1 MNDIMLIPGVEAKHQ
16 LLNRQL
22 YLVAV
27 FAALFFLAMFL
38 PLTDIHIPHQYYLPL
53 HTLLEFAAILFAFL
67 IFAAVW
73 HTPEK
78 EVSTSLLLIAVTL
91 LAAGW
96 LDFAHVMSYKGM
108 PDLITPSSPQ
118 KSIAF
123 WLFAR
128 ILFAG
133 IILFISFF
141 PNLHPPGRR
150 FRYTVLVAFSVINLG
165 ILWLVFF
172 QESSLVITYNE
183 NTGLS
188 QFKIVTEWLITA
200 ALSIAAFRYYR
211 LARASGQEFSTLMFA
226 AIAIAAMSEFFFAD
240 YVVISDTSNVIGHFY
255 KVVSYALIYRAMF
268 VVIVRKPYQTLAMHA
283 ETVQKINETLRSQA
297 MALES
302 SATPIFLTDE
312 NGLLRW
318 RNPASRTILPPDA
331 SEVAGQ
337 ACLFSA
343 PITPDPRIAAE
354 LRKTVEAGRIWR
366 GAITITRSNG
376 ESFIINRTVTPLL
389 NDNGIIEG
397 YVSVGENITES
408 TKALL
413 RHKRVLDTAI
423 DGFLIIDDQGKLLEV
438 NDAYVKMSGYT
449 MDQLLT
455 MHISQLKVM
464 RDAENIEAHLQTI
477 RAKGRDQ
484 FETHHRHQDGHVF
497 SVEVSV
503 TYDPESRHFFV
514 FIRDISEREKAE
526 CVKQELERQLQ
537 QSQKMQAL
545 GQLTGGIAHDFNN
558 ILAAILGYSNLALE
572 RFVPDKQSKLAIY
585 LKEVI
590 TASERARDLI
600 AKMLTFTR
608 TQASTGVNLIS
619 PASVIQEVVAMML
632 PSLPSS
638 IQLQSH
644 IEDDL
649 CIRMDAGELS
659 QILLNLVINAR
670 DAIDTHGVIDIHLH
684 QTELHGEIC
693 AISQQRLSGK
703 YLAIDVSDNGGGI
716 SPENMSRLFDP
727 FFTTKEVGKGT
738 GLGLSMVQGILRR
751 SDAHIL
757 VESGANLGSRFRL
770 LFSIV
775 PASECK
781 SQAAKNSSAVGVTG
795 TGQRIWV
802 VDDEP
807 AVGGFLR
814 ELLEGAGYQVE
825 LFTDPYKVMNALA
838 NEEIAIDLL
847 ITDQTMPGITG
858 VTLARYLHSMQPDLP
873 VILCTGYS
881 DGLDRDEALRKGIRH
896 YFTKPVAAAALLT
909 TIADIF
915 DINSKKP

>member
-1 MNDIMLIPGVEAKHQ
+1 MLIHRTNVKHR
-16 LLNRQL
+16 LPRQQI
-22 YLVAV
+22 YLVGAFV
-27 FAALFFLAMFL
+27 ALFLLAMML
-38 PLTDIHIPHQYYLPL
+38 PLTEFNLPHHYFLPL
-53 HTLLEFAAILFAFL
+53 HTFLEFAAILFAFL
-67 IFAAVW
+67 VFASVW

-78 EVSTSLLLIAVTL
+78 EVSTSSLLIAVTL
-91 LAAGW
+91 LATGW

-118 KSIAF
+118 KAIAF

-133 IILFISFF
+133 VILFVSFF
-141 PNLHPPGRR
+141 PHLHLPGRR
-150 FRYTVLVAFSVINLG
+150 FRYMLLAIFSAINLAV
-165 ILWLVFF
+165 LWLVFF
-172 QESSLVITYNE
+172 QESSLIVTYDE
-183 NTGLS
+183 STGLS
-188 QFKIVTEWLITA
+188 QFKIITEWVITA
-200 ALSIAAFRYYR
+200 MLAVAAFRHYR
-211 LARASGQEFSTLMFA
+211 LACASGHEFSTLMFS
-226 AIAIAAMSEFFFAD
+226 AIAISAMSEFFFAD
-240 YVVISDTSNVIGHFY
+240 YAIVSDTSNLTGHFY

-268 VVIVRKPYQTLAMHA
+268 VVIVRKPYQTLARHA
-283 ETVQKINETLRSQA
+283 ATVQKINETLRSQA

-312 NGLLRW
+312 NGILRW
-318 RNPASRTILPPDA
+318 RNPASRAILPPDA
-331 SEVAGQ
+331 SEVAGK
-337 ACLFSA
+337 ACLFAA
-343 PITPDPRIAAE
+343 PITPDPKVAAE
-354 LRKTVEAGRIWR
+354 LKKTVEAGHIWR
-366 GAITITRSNG
+366 GAITISRSDK
-376 ESFIINRTVTPLL
+376 ETFIINRTVTPLL

-423 DGFLIIDDQGKLLEV
+423 DGFLILDDQGKLLEV
-438 NDAYVKMSGYT
+438 NDAYVKMSGYA
-449 MDQLLT
+449 MEQLLT
-455 MHISQLKVM
+455 MHITQLKVM
-464 RDAENIEAHLQTI
+464 QDAENIEDHLQII
-477 RAKGRDQ
+477 RAQGHDQ
-484 FETHHRHQDGHVF
+484 FETHHRHQNGHIF
-497 SVEVSV
+497 SVEISA

-526 CVKQELERQLQ
+526 NDKQELERQLQ

-572 RFVPDKQSKLAIY
+572 RFVPDQQSKLAVY
-585 LKEVI
+585 LKEII

-608 TQASTGVNLIS
+608 TQASSSVNLMS
-619 PASVIQEVVAMML
+619 PAAVIQEVVAMML

-684 QTELHGEIC
+684 QTELDGAIC
-693 AISQQRLSGK
+693 AISQQRLSGT
-703 YLAIDVSDNGGGI
+703 YLAIDVSDNGAGI
-716 SPENMSRLFDP
+716 SPEHMSRLFDP

-751 SDAHIL
+751 SGAHIL
-757 VESGANLGSRFRL
+757 VESRPHLGSCFRL

-775 PASECK
+775 ADSDCQEPSAKLVSTEGASG
-781 SQAAKNSSAVGVTG
+781 N
-795 TGQRIWV
+795 GQCIWV

-807 AVGGFLR
+807 AVGRFLQ

-838 NEEIAIDLL
+838 NDDIAIDLL

-858 VTLARYLHSMQPDLP
+858 LTLTRYLHSMQADLP

-881 DGLDRDEALRKGIRH
+881 DGLNREEALRKGISH
-896 YFTKPVAAAALLT
+896 YFTKPVPAADLLK

-915 DINSKKP
+915 AHNHKKH